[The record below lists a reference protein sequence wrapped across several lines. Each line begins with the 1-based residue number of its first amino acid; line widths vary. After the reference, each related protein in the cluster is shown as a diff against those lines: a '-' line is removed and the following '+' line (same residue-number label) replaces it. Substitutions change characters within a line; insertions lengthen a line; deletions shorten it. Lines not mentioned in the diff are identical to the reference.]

1 MPFSARS
8 GIIEAAPEYGR
19 APVRGDTLSKRV
31 LVVEDDAQNSYLIGF
46 ILEKS
51 GYEVI
56 TAVDGEQAL
65 VEVEKVLP
73 DLILMDMLLPKMNG
87 YEATRRIKAM
97 PEAKGVP
104 VVALTAY
111 SMKGDREKI
120 LESGCDG
127 YISKPIDPETFVSEM
142 EAYLAGD

>member
-1 MPFSARS
+1 V
-8 GIIEAAPEYGR
+8 G
-19 APVRGDTLSKRV
+19 KRV

-46 ILEKS
+46 ILEKG
-51 GYEVI
+51 GYTVV
-56 TAVDGEQAL
+56 AASDGEQAL
-65 VEVEKVLP
+65 EILETEQP

-87 YEATRRIKAM
+87 YEATKRIKAR
-97 PEAKGVP
+97 EGSKDIP

-127 YISKPIDPETFVSEM
+127 YISKPIDPETFVAEM
-142 EAYLAGD
+142 EEYLRA

>member
-1 MPFSARS
+1 M
-8 GIIEAAPEYGR
+8 G
-19 APVRGDTLSKRV
+19 KRV

-46 ILEKS
+46 ILERH
-51 GYEVI
+51 GYEI
-56 TAVDGEQAL
+56 IAAADGEQAL
-65 VEVEKVLP
+65 VEAEKAVP

-87 YEATRRIKAM
+87 YEATRRIKAH
-97 PEAKGVP
+97 PETKDVP

-142 EAYLAGD
+142 ERFFTTS

>member
-1 MPFSARS
+1 
-8 GIIEAAPEYGR
+8 
-19 APVRGDTLSKRV
+19 VSKRV

-56 TAVDGEQAL
+56 TAIDGEQAIA
-65 VEVEKVLP
+65 EVENALP

-87 YEATRRIKAM
+87 YEATRRIKARAD
-97 PEAKGVP
+97 AKGVP
-104 VVALTAY
+104 IVALTAY

-142 EAYLAGD
+142 EEYFREK

>member
-1 MPFSARS
+1 VSWKHR
-8 GIIEAAPEYGR
+8 AATPGEE
-19 APVRGDTLSKRV
+19 PVVAKRV

-51 GYEVI
+51 GYEVV
-56 TAVDGEQAL
+56 TACDGEQAL
-65 VEVEKVLP
+65 LEVEKAAP

-87 YEATRRIKAM
+87 YEATRQIKAR
-97 PEAKGVP
+97 PETNAVP
-104 VVALTAY
+104 IVALTAY

-142 EAYLAGD
+142 EEYFRA

>member
-1 MPFSARS
+1 
-8 GIIEAAPEYGR
+8 
-19 APVRGDTLSKRV
+19 LSKRV

-56 TAVDGEQAL
+56 TAADGEQA
-65 VEVEKVLP
+65 VAEVEKAVP

-87 YEATRRIKAM
+87 YEATRRIKAR
-97 PEAKGVP
+97 PETKDVP
-104 VVALTAY
+104 IVALTAY

-142 EAYLAGD
+142 EEYFKTA

>member
-1 MPFSARS
+1 VA
-8 GIIEAAPEYGR
+8 
-19 APVRGDTLSKRV
+19 KRV

-51 GYEVI
+51 GYEVV
-56 TAVDGEQAL
+56 TACDGEQAIA
-65 VEVEKVLP
+65 EEEKAVP

-87 YEATRRIKAM
+87 YEATRQIKAR
-97 PEAKGVP
+97 PDTNSVP
-104 VVALTAY
+104 IVALTAY

-142 EAYLAGD
+142 EAYFRA

>member
-1 MPFSARS
+1 M
-8 GIIEAAPEYGR
+8 G
-19 APVRGDTLSKRV
+19 KRV

-51 GYEVI
+51 GYEV
-56 TAVDGEQAL
+56 TSASDGEQA
-65 VEVEKVLP
+65 VAEVEKSVP

-87 YEATRRIKAM
+87 YEATRRIKAR
-97 PEAKGVP
+97 PESKDVP
-104 VVALTAY
+104 IVALTAY

-142 EAYLAGD
+142 EEYIRPS